1 MNNIDSKF
9 FSNIDASKRVT
20 RLAGAYIIISILRVL
35 LYIGFKIFSEDTFFV
50 QGGFMYVDLDML
62 GLSSIVSLIIYGLC
76 TVVIILVS
84 AILLASNFKLITED
98 AKELKQSRRMWV
110 YLTVMIADILISVGF
125 ACSVILIGAFAFV
138 MIAMS
143 AVEISTFVWLI
154 VALRNEE
161 E

>member
-9 FSNIDASKRVT
+9 FSNIDALKRVT
-20 RLAGAYIIISILRVL
+20 RLAGAYITISILRVL
-35 LYIGFKIFSEDTFFV
+35 LYIGFKIFSEDIFLV
-50 QGGFMYVDLDML
+50 QGGCMYVDLDML
-62 GLSSIVSLIIYGLC
+62 SLSSIVSLIIYGLC

-125 ACSVILIGAFAFV
+125 ACSVILIGAFALV

-154 VALRNEE
+154 VARRNEE

>member
-20 RLAGAYIIISILRVL
+20 RLAGAYIIISILRVI
-35 LYIGFKIFSEDTFFV
+35 LYIGFKIFSEDIFFV

-125 ACSVILIGAFAFV
+125 ACSVILIGAFALV

-154 VALRNEE
+154 VARRNEE

>member
-35 LYIGFKIFSEDTFFV
+35 LYIGFKIFSEDIFFV

>member
-1 MNNIDSKF
+1 
-9 FSNIDASKRVT
+9 
-20 RLAGAYIIISILRVL
+20 
-35 LYIGFKIFSEDTFFV
+35 
-50 QGGFMYVDLDML
+50 MYVDLDML
-62 GLSSIVSLIIYGLC
+62 SLSSIVSLIIYGLC

-125 ACSVILIGAFAFV
+125 ACSVILIGAFALV

-154 VALRNEE
+154 VARRNEE

>member
-20 RLAGAYIIISILRVL
+20 RLAGAYITISILRVL
-35 LYIGFKIFSEDTFFV
+35 LYIGFKIFSEDIFFV

-62 GLSSIVSLIIYGLC
+62 SLSSIVSLIIY
-76 TVVIILVS
+76 
-84 AILLASNFKLITED
+84 ASNSKLITED

-125 ACSVILIGAFAFV
+125 ACSVILIGAFALV

-154 VALRNEE
+154 VARRNEE

>member
-20 RLAGAYIIISILRVL
+20 RLAGAYITISILRVL
-35 LYIGFKIFSEDTFFV
+35 LYIGFKIFSEDIFFV
-50 QGGFMYVDLDML
+50 QGGFIYVDLDML

-84 AILLASNFKLITED
+84 AILLASIFKLITED

-125 ACSVILIGAFAFV
+125 ACSVILIGAFALV

-154 VALRNEE
+154 VARRNEE

>member
-20 RLAGAYIIISILRVL
+20 RLAGAYITISILRVL
-35 LYIGFKIFSEDTFFV
+35 LYIGFKIFS
-50 QGGFMYVDLDML
+50 ML
-62 GLSSIVSLIIYGLC
+62 SLPSIVSLIIYGLC

-125 ACSVILIGAFAFV
+125 ACSVILIGAFALV

-154 VALRNEE
+154 VARRNEE

>member
-35 LYIGFKIFSEDTFFV
+35 LYIGFQIFSEDTLFV

-125 ACSVILIGAFAFV
+125 ACSVILIGAFALV

-154 VALRNEE
+154 VARRNEE

>member
-1 MNNIDSKF
+1 M
-9 FSNIDASKRVT
+9 
-20 RLAGAYIIISILRVL
+20 
-35 LYIGFKIFSEDTFFV
+35 YIGFKIFSEDIFFV

-62 GLSSIVSLIIYGLC
+62 SLSSIVSLIIYGLC

-110 YLTVMIADILISVGF
+110 YLAVMIADILISVGF
-125 ACSVILIGAFAFV
+125 ACSVILIGAFALV

-143 AVEISTFVWLI
+143 AVEISTFVWII
-154 VALRNEE
+154 VARRNEE

>member
-1 MNNIDSKF
+1 M
-9 FSNIDASKRVT
+9 
-20 RLAGAYIIISILRVL
+20 
-35 LYIGFKIFSEDTFFV
+35 
-50 QGGFMYVDLDML
+50 
-62 GLSSIVSLIIYGLC
+62 
-76 TVVIILVS
+76 IILVS

-110 YLTVMIADILISVGF
+110 YLIVMIADILISVGF
-125 ACSVILIGAFAFV
+125 ACSVILIGAFALV

-154 VALRNEE
+154 VARRNEE